1 LDEPR
6 PGVVVLAKRWAFR
19 GMNDNL
25 AILGSNFGPVRN
37 VTILGKGALWKM
49 WKHDCEWPPR
59 AQPEG
64 LWRYRGK
71 TSDMYLGSQ
80 ASDN

>member
-1 LDEPR
+1 MDEPR

-37 VTILGKGALWKM
+37 VTILGKGVLWKM
-49 WKHDCEWPPR
+49 WKHDCECPPLPAPNLR
-59 AQPEG
+59 ACGGIAARHPICT
-64 LWRYRGK
+64 Y
-71 TSDMYLGSQ
+71 
-80 ASDN
+80 